1 MATLDEV
8 IHFWF
13 EELTPEDHWK
23 KSDALD
29 SDIRARFA
37 ALHGDIAV
45 KTRIAL
51 TGGDGPEVA
60 SAEQGLAEIIVLD
73 QFSRNMFRDTPDA
86 FASDGLA
93 LAIARVMVAAG
104 MDMRLPVQQ
113 RQFIYMPY
121 EHSEDMAVQK
131 ESVKLFAERCDTGNA
146 VEYAW
151 AHYRVIEQ
159 FGRFPHRNGILGR
172 KNTAEE
178 DTYLAKPGAGF

>member
-8 IHFWF
+8 IQFWF
-13 EELTPEDHWK
+13 KDLTPEDHWK

-29 SDIRARFA
+29 RDIRARFA
-37 ALHGDIAV
+37 ALHGETAAR
-45 KTRIAL
+45 TRIAL
-51 TGGDGPEVA
+51 TGGDGPEVTD
-60 SAEQGLAEIIVLD
+60 AEVGLAEIIVLD

-86 FASDGLA
+86 FASDDLG
-93 LAIARVMVAAG
+93 LAIARVMVATG
-104 MDMRLPVQQ
+104 LDMRLPVQQ

-131 ESVKLFAERCDTGNA
+131 EAVKLFAERCDTGNA

-151 AHYRVIEQ
+151 AHYKVIEQ
-159 FGRFPHRNGILGR
+159 FGRFPHRNAILGR

-178 DTYLAKPGAGF
+178 EEYLARPGAGF